1 MIVDWIIGNIRSKLS
16 EVEYKI
22 VWIIFATIVSD
33 FTCNAKE
40 RSVVWNFKHSIWL
53 RHLKSCES

>member
-22 VWIIFATIVSD
+22 VWIIFATIVTD

-40 RSVVWNFKHSIWL
+40 RSVWNFKHSIWL